1 MFAKLGALEPF
12 GSIRQVPVFFL
23 CGVAV
28 IVLCVWLLTELLLER
43 NYGLWLGLTSGFQ
56 AAAYLILARLRRVRA
71 EAGQD

>member
-1 MFAKLGALEPF
+1 MLAKLGALEPF

-23 CGVAV
+23 CVVAV

-56 AAAYLILARLRRVRA
+56 AAAYLILYRLCRVRA
-71 EAGQD
+71 EARQD